1 MSSEMTSLCTGQI
14 QPIML
19 VVRPPPQT
27 LSGSDWLFPD
37 SEGNTNATGQ
47 LDTLT
52 FILAGLKK
60 MLLGSEEHLN

>member
-47 LDTLT
+47 LDTLR
-52 FILAGLKK
+52 
-60 MLLGSEEHLN
+60 HLF